1 MEDSPDRKVAIAFDD
16 YFSRQVFVDDRSQ
29 NEYETGRKNLRHLKE
44 SRLQILPENETVKN
58 HTGIKK
64 RINRGLREARIFA
77 FVRAAI
83 PVCD

>member
-16 YFSRQVFVDDRSQ
+16 YFSRQVFVDERSQ

-58 HTGIKK
+58 YTGIKK
-64 RINRGLREARIFA
+64 GPKRSKNFCIR
-77 FVRAAI
+77 
-83 PVCD
+83 